1 MAQNYNDTIHKMQ
14 TPFEMRAGLPK
25 KEPKML
31 EDWENNHVYEQMIKN
46 NEGKPQYIL
55 HDGPPYANG
64 NIHMGTALNKIIK
77 DIIIRYKNMSGFQA
91 PYVPGYDTHGL
102 PIELKALSSL
112 GDKKAGVSKLELRQI
127 CKEFATEHI
136 GVMNEQFKRLGVQ
149 GDFENPYLTL
159 RPEFEARQVEIFG
172 EMAKKGYIYKGM
184 KAVYWCPED
193 RTALAEAEIEYA
205 EDECDSIYVRFK
217 LTDDPNGVL
226 AKHNVPLDKAWI
238 VIWTTTP
245 WTIPAN
251 QALNVHPELSYQLID
266 TGSRLLILG
275 ETLAASA
282 LERYGMTGT
291 PLATVKGSA
300 LEGIRFRH
308 PLAEMDKG
316 YSRFSPVLLADYVDA
331 SAGTGIVHSAPAYG
345 VDDFNSCK
353 RYGMTNDEILNPVQ
367 GDGTYAESLPLFGG
381 MNIWKANRKILDTLR
396 LAGNLLN
403 ESSITHSYMHCWR
416 HKTPLIYRATT
427 QWFVRMDK
435 ANSDTRGVLQPE
447 GAAEPEPLRDVAL
460 RGVDATTFYP
470 PWGYNRLHAMIAN
483 RPDWCLSRQ
492 RIWGVPMPFFL
503 KKDTGELHPRT
514 LEIMEEV
521 AKKVEKGGIEVWT
534 TAKASDFMPEEEAK
548 LYEKTNNTLDV
559 WFDSG
564 TTHYTVM
571 RGSHKDDLGFPADL
585 YLEGSDQHRGWFHS
599 SLLTASM
606 IDGRPPYNALLT
618 HGFTVDENG
627 EKMSKSKGNIVRPQE
642 ISDKYGA
649 EILRLWVASTDY
661 TGEMR
666 LGQTILK
673 GVVDSYRRIRNTLRF
688 LLANTSDFSIEKDAV
703 DVKDMLDIDR
713 WAIARTAELQA
724 EVIKLGDKYDFH
736 TLVSQLHAFASEDLG
751 SFYLDILKDRLYTTK
766 ADSLPRRSA
775 QTALWHITATYLRLM
790 APVLTFTAEEAFA
803 VFSPNKDGTIFTETH
818 HKLPEIDGAEDLLKR
833 WALIREARSIAQKAV
848 EDIRSQG
855 EVGSSLQAEVEIR
868 ASGDTYDALA
878 SLGDELKFVTVT
890 SAATL
895 VKGADGEATVCTAHK
910 TAGEKCAR
918 CWHYESDVGSVE
930 GYADLCPRCV
940 SNLFGNGEL
949 RAKA

>member
-1 MAQNYNDTIHKMQ
+1 
-14 TPFEMRAGLPK
+14 
-25 KEPKML
+25 
-31 EDWENNHVYEQMIKN
+31 
-46 NEGKPQYIL
+46 
-55 HDGPPYANG
+55 
-64 NIHMGTALNKIIK
+64 
-77 DIIIRYKNMSGFQA
+77 
-91 PYVPGYDTHGL
+91 
-102 PIELKALSSL
+102 
-112 GDKKAGVSKLELRQI
+112 
-127 CKEFATEHI
+127 
-136 GVMNEQFKRLGVQ
+136 
-149 GDFENPYLTL
+149 
-159 RPEFEARQVEIFG
+159 
-172 EMAKKGYIYKGM
+172 
-184 KAVYWCPED
+184 
-193 RTALAEAEIEYA
+193 
-205 EDECDSIYVRFK
+205 
-217 LTDDPNGVL
+217 
-226 AKHNVPLDKAWI
+226 
-238 VIWTTTP
+238 
-245 WTIPAN
+245 
-251 QALNVHPELSYQLID
+251 
-266 TGSRLLILG
+266 
-275 ETLAASA
+275 
-282 LERYGMTGT
+282 MTGT

>member
-1 MAQNYNDTIHKMQ
+1 
-14 TPFEMRAGLPK
+14 
-25 KEPKML
+25 
-31 EDWENNHVYEQMIKN
+31 
-46 NEGKPQYIL
+46 
-55 HDGPPYANG
+55 
-64 NIHMGTALNKIIK
+64 
-77 DIIIRYKNMSGFQA
+77 
-91 PYVPGYDTHGL
+91 
-102 PIELKALSSL
+102 
-112 GDKKAGVSKLELRQI
+112 
-127 CKEFATEHI
+127 
-136 GVMNEQFKRLGVQ
+136 
-149 GDFENPYLTL
+149 
-159 RPEFEARQVEIFG
+159 
-172 EMAKKGYIYKGM
+172 
-184 KAVYWCPED
+184 
-193 RTALAEAEIEYA
+193 
-205 EDECDSIYVRFK
+205 
-217 LTDDPNGVL
+217 
-226 AKHNVPLDKAWI
+226 
-238 VIWTTTP
+238 
-245 WTIPAN
+245 
-251 QALNVHPELSYQLID
+251 
-266 TGSRLLILG
+266 
-275 ETLAASA
+275 
-282 LERYGMTGT
+282 
-291 PLATVKGSA
+291 
-300 LEGIRFRH
+300 
-308 PLAEMDKG
+308 
-316 YSRFSPVLLADYVDA
+316 
-331 SAGTGIVHSAPAYG
+331 
-345 VDDFNSCK
+345 
-353 RYGMTNDEILNPVQ
+353 
-367 GDGTYAESLPLFGG
+367 
-381 MNIWKANRKILDTLR
+381 
-396 LAGNLLN
+396 
-403 ESSITHSYMHCWR
+403 
-416 HKTPLIYRATT
+416 
-427 QWFVRMDK
+427 
-435 ANSDTRGVLQPE
+435 
-447 GAAEPEPLRDVAL
+447 
-460 RGVDATTFYP
+460 
-470 PWGYNRLHAMIAN
+470 MIAN

-571 RGSHKDDLGFPADL
+571 RGSHKEDLGFPADL
-585 YLEGSDQHRGWFHS
+585 YLEGSDQHRGRFHS

-724 EVIKLGDKYDFH
+724 EVIKLGDQYDFH

-766 ADSLPRRSA
+766 ADSHPRRSA

-818 HKLPEIDGAEDLLKR
+818 HKLPEIDGAEALLKR

-878 SLGDELKFVTVT
+878 TLGDELKFVTVT
-890 SAATL
+890 SAASL
-895 VKGADGEATVCTAHK
+895 VKGADGEATACTARK